1 MTLDYRQ
8 VAAELLRGSES
19 ESDIGDY
26 CETLPISEASSFD
39 VSFECLK
46 PGYSGWRWVVT
57 FSQPDKRKTALVSEV
72 NLIAGP
78 NALLA
83 PAWVPWAERL
93 AEFRRQLKAE
103 GKAETDD
110 EADALIA
117 DMAGAELVG
126 LAPSDHDE
134 ANDSEK
140 YPHGSSSNPP
150 AKVRVRQRRVKN
162 NQDQKGDT
170 PDADTDQD
178 DAIGSDV

>member
-8 VAAELLRGSES
+8 VAVEVLQEHES
-19 ESDIGDY
+19 VSDIGEY
-26 CETLPISEASSFD
+26 CETQKAEDGTSFD

-78 NALLA
+78 NSLLA

-93 AEFRRQLKAE
+93 AEFRKQLKLE

-117 DMAGAELVG
+117 NMAGAGLVELS
-126 LAPSDHDE
+126 PSDHDV
-134 ANDSEK
+134 ANESEK
-140 YPHGSSSNPP
+140 NPHGSGGNPP

-162 NQDQKGDT
+162 NQDQKSDT
-170 PDADTDQD
+170 PDADANQD
-178 DAIGSDV
+178 DSVSSDV

>member
-1 MTLDYRQ
+1 MTLDYQQ
-8 VAAELLRGSES
+8 VAAELLREHES
-19 ESDIGDY
+19 VADIGEY
-26 CETLPISEASSFD
+26 CETQQVADGSSFD

-93 AEFRRQLKAE
+93 AEFRKQLKLE

-117 DMAGAELVG
+117 DMAGAELVD
-126 LAPSDHDE
+126 LSSSDHDV
-134 ANDSEK
+134 ANETEQNS
-140 YPHGSSSNPP
+140 HGSSGNPP
-150 AKVRVRQRRVKN
+150 AKVRVRQRRIKN
-162 NQDQKGDT
+162 NQDQQGDA
-170 PDADTDQD
+170 PDADANQD
-178 DAIGSDV
+178 DTVSSDA